1 MKDKINAFLA
11 HPLLR
16 DHRVLMGLWFVLA
29 VVSAI
34 TKLKPERCNNFL
46 IFKGTFWH
54 AYGMLTMVRHFMKP
68 IPQSISTSTTMA
80 RFSRW

>member
-11 HPLLR
+11 HPLWR

-54 AYGMLTMVRHFMKP
+54 AY
-68 IPQSISTSTTMA
+68 
-80 RFSRW
+80 